1 MIKCPHCNTDNL
13 DDALFCKEC
22 GIKIETKQEQATTQT
37 SSIKCEKCGTEN
49 PVGTVFCK
57 NCGCKI
63 EEEIINNNN
72 KDKAIIKFSVNKW
85 LLLLIGAII
94 LICVLV
100 ILIPLKNN
108 NADKENNENINSEL
122 QEDLE
127 AEKVEEHVHEYVLKS
142 ISPTMHRKT
151 CKSAGCDYYIEE
163 ECTFIDGVCA
173 CGNKSIEETENKE
186 ENDDKQDL
194 LSKISGVWRYRD
206 NYFMNFDGGD
216 GFSHGWFESE
226 MLPYTHITSCKKT
239 DENIYEVEFLQDAVD
254 GDEDYD
260 GIESYA
266 WNATIDGSYDGFR
279 TAFKMID
286 DNGEESYYIYLANN
300 SDEALDYYYS
310 IRDFDKYCQ
319 EYSEKLA
326 KIYESLGIVIDDE
339 TICDLARKYYKKHNG
354 EAPPLVSIDSRDG
367 NELTIHLYEIMEYE
381 DTPEENHWATWG
393 WYWIDSTTLTG
404 TDMFDMPVDLNEV
417 R

>member
-72 KDKAIIKFSVNKW
+72 KDKAIITFSVNKW

-100 ILIPLKNN
+100 ILIISLKDN
-108 NADKENNENINSEL
+108 NADKENNENINTEIQEEL
-122 QEDLE
+122 EI
-127 AEKVEEHVHEYVLKS
+127 EKVEEHVHEYVLES

-151 CKSAGCDYYIEE
+151 CESAECDYCIEE
-163 ECTFIDGVCA
+163 ECTFIDGVCE
-173 CGNKSIEETENKE
+173 CGNTSIEENENKE

-194 LSKISGVWRYRD
+194 LDKISGVWGYKD
-206 NYFMNFDGGD
+206 NFFMYFDTEAGC
-216 GFSHGWFESE
+216 SRGWFYSE
-226 MLPYTHITSCKKT
+226 MLPYAHITDCKKL
-239 DENIYEVEFLQDAVD
+239 DEDKYEVTFFQEAVEG
-254 GDEDYD
+254 GDDYD
-260 GIESYA
+260 AIESA
-266 WNATIDGSYDGFR
+266 EWTAVIDGSYDSF
-279 TAFKMID
+279 TSALKMTNE
-286 DNGEESYYIYLANN
+286 NGKESYYIYL
-300 SDEALDYYYS
+300 SDNLDDAIDNFNFETYN
-310 IRDFDKYCQ
+310 Q
-319 EYSEKLA
+319 EYNQ
-326 KIYESLGIVIDDE
+326 KISGINESLDVEFDDE
-339 TICDLARKYYKKHNG
+339 TICGLAREYYKKHNG